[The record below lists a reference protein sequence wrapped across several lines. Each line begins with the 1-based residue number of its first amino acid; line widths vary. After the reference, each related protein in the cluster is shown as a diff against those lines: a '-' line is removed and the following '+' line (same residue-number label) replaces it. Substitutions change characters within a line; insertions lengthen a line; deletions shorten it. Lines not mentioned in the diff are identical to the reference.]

1 MRTQDR
7 KGGTAETDKGIL
19 WSSIALS
26 IVTCFMFFIYA
37 PLELYFTNKDD
48 FWFDIWVLLPIM
60 VCVFLISA
68 SVCVIGF
75 FLLYKVS
82 VKLYN
87 TAAAVLFI
95 VFLCSYVQGNFM
107 VKYLPVMNGKMI
119 DWNQYASEGRMQ
131 SVVLW
136 IVVVVAVLLMIKLLH
151 MNRMYTII
159 RVVSICMLLMLTV
172 TLFTVC
178 MTNSGL
184 ESKTNVCVTTD
195 YEMAMSSDVNFVI
208 LLLDAMDGGAFSDL
222 VVGDEEEE
230 SIFDD
235 FTYYDN
241 VICAY
246 PQTTYNVPL
255 LLSGMWF
262 ENQIDRNEFFNTMLT
277 ESPLFDTLE
286 SRGYTI
292 DLYEVD
298 AGIDETTMN
307 RFENVDLYTKKVS
320 SYADFVRW
328 QILLVGMRYA
338 PFDLKRFSFVNPTA
352 FESLRV
358 IDGDK
363 EAFRDDNNV
372 DFYRMLT
379 EQDIEYREG
388 NNFKFI
394 HLWGAHAPYVYDKDL
409 NYLPE
414 GGTYVQS
421 AEACI
426 TLSAMYLQKLKEAG
440 VYDNTII
447 IICSDHGDSMYYD
460 EDNMN
465 QHPILLIKGIGDR
478 HEFTVDSK
486 PLSFDNMQEAYV
498 RLMDGGEGQ
507 AVFDAV
513 PLQDGRRFLWYDI
526 KDEKH
531 MLEYEQTGKAGEMN
545 TMKLTGR
552 EFNAE
557 K

>member
-1 MRTQDR
+1 MNIQGH
-7 KGGTAETDKGIL
+7 KEEAVETGKGIL
-19 WSSIALS
+19 WSSITLS

-37 PLELYFTNKDD
+37 PFELYFTNKDD
-48 FWFDIWVLLPIM
+48 FWYDIWVLLPIM
-60 VCVFLISA
+60 SCVFFIA
-68 SVCVIGF
+68 AAVCVIGF
-75 FLLYKVS
+75 FLLYKIN

-87 TAAAVLFI
+87 TAVTILFI
-95 VFLCSYVQGNFM
+95 FFLCSYVQGNYM
-107 VKYLPVMNGKMI
+107 VKYLPVMDGKMI
-119 DWNQYASEGRMQ
+119 DWDQYASKGRIQ

-136 IVVVVAVLLMIKLLH
+136 IVVISVILLMIKFLH
-151 MNRMYTII
+151 MKRMYAVI
-159 RVVSICMLLMLTV
+159 RVFSICMLLMLVV

-178 MTNSGL
+178 VTNNGL

-195 YEMAMSSDVNFVI
+195 YEMTMSPDMNFVV

-222 VVGDEEEE
+222 VAGDEEKE

-241 VICAY
+241 VISAY
-246 PQTTYNVPL
+246 PHTTYNVPF

-262 ENQIDRNEFFNTMLT
+262 ENKSGKDEYFKTVLT
-277 ESPLFDTLE
+277 ESPLLGTLAG
-286 SRGYTI
+286 RGYTI

-298 AGIDETTMN
+298 AGIDETTMD
-307 RFENVDLYTKKVS
+307 RFENVGLYTKKVS
-320 SYADFVRW
+320 SYTDFVRW
-328 QILLVGMRYA
+328 EILLVGMRYA

-363 EAFRDDNNV
+363 EAFKDDNNM

-379 EQDIEYREG
+379 EEDIEYREG

-414 GGTYVQS
+414 GGTYTQS

-426 TLSAMYLQKLKEAG
+426 TLAEMYLQKLEEAG
-440 VYDNTII
+440 VYDNSII
-447 IICSDHGDSMYYD
+447 IICSDHGDSIYYD
-460 EDNMN
+460 ENNMN
-465 QHPILLIKGIGDR
+465 QHPILLIKGIGER
-478 HEFTVDSK
+478 HEFTVNSK
-486 PLSFDNMQEAYV
+486 PLSFDNMQDAYA
-498 RLMDGGEGQ
+498 RLLDGEEGQ
-507 AVFDAV
+507 TVFDAV
-513 PLQDGRRFLWYDI
+513 PRPESRRFLWYDT

-531 MLEYEQTGKAGEMN
+531 MLEYEQTGKAGDMS